1 MVVERAS
8 DGSWSVEQA
17 ARGRPLVSKFV
28 GPTSSSSFDEFLAAL
43 GARMPEAAATLVFDL
58 RRLEGYNPD
67 TKDPMK
73 AWLRDHKLAIAEL
86 VVVVRKS
93 DTILKMVT
101 AAIGLA
107 VGLRISIREEAFE
120 GELSTKVANL

>member
-1 MVVERAS
+1 M
-8 DGSWSVEQA
+8 
-17 ARGRPLVSKFV
+17 SKFV

>member
-8 DGSWSVEQA
+8 DGSWLVEQA
-17 ARGRPLVSKFV
+17 ARGPLVSKFV
-28 GPTSSSSFDEFLAAL
+28 GPTSSSSFAEFLAAL

-58 RRLEGYNPD
+58 RRLDGYNPE

-73 AWLRDHKLAIAEL
+73 AWLREHKLAIAEL
-86 VVVVRKS
+86 VVVVSRA

-101 AAIGLA
+101 SAIGLA
-107 VGLRISIREEAFE
+107 VGLRISIREQAVE